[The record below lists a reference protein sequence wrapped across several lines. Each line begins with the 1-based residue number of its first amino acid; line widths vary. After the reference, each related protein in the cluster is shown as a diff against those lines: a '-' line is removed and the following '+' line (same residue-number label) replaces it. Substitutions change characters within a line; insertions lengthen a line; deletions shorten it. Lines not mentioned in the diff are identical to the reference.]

1 MQSFPET
8 KEDNM
13 SLLYAF
19 PLFSPGLY
27 MSLRKE
33 LVYKSDV
40 LAFVSAT
47 QKIYP
52 STAWLWWAVGLVF
65 MGSMG

>member
-1 MQSFPET
+1 MQSFAET
-8 KEDNM
+8 KED
-13 SLLYAF
+13 SVSHLYA
-19 PLFSPGLY
+19 LFLSSPGLY

-33 LVYKSDV
+33 LAYKSGV

-52 STAWLWWAVGLVF
+52 LTAWLWWAVGLVF
-65 MGSMG
+65 MGSIG